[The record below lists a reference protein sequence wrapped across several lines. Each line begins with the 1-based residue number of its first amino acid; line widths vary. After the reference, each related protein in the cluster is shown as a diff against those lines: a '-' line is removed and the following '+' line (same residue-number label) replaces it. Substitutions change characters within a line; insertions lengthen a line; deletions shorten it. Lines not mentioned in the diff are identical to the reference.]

1 MPMSEFVQYAVS
13 NHCIL
18 ACSIALILLVTIE
31 REAFA

>member
-1 MPMSEFVQYAVS
+1 MPMSEFVQYVVS

-18 ACSIALILLVTIE
+18 AWSLALILIDIIE